1 MGFGRGV
8 VCLMELRF
16 LPIRWILDER
26 GAHSVEMA
34 LAISLFALIAGFG
47 LFAFADA
54 LTDFFVK
61 VGTEFSNGT
70 QMIHDSLN
78 GS

>member
-1 MGFGRGV
+1 M
-8 VCLMELRF
+8 MEFRF

-26 GAHSVEMA
+26 GSHSVEMS
-34 LAISLFALIAGFG
+34 LAIALFALIAGFG

-61 VGTEFSNGT
+61 VGTEFRNAALKIPNG
-70 QMIHDSLN
+70 
-78 GS
+78 